1 MVRSVSALLLVLAVT
16 LLSTA
21 RAQQP
26 ATFTLTSPDVH
37 QGQTIPSANVFNG
50 MGCTGQNVSPAL
62 GWSGAP
68 AGTKSF
74 AVTIYD
80 PDAPTGS
87 GWWHWVV
94 YNIPAAVT
102 SLPAGAGDPG
112 KNLLPAG
119 ATQGNTDFGAAGYG
133 GPCPPPGA
141 KPHHY
146 YVTVYALNV
155 EKIDVPANATAAYV
169 GFNLHAHLLAKAEL
183 TALYS
188 R

>member
-1 MVRSVSALLLVLAVT
+1 MVRSVSPLLLVLNVA

-26 ATFTLTSPDVH
+26 ATVPLNSPDVH
-37 QGQTIPSANVFNG
+37 QGQPIPSANVFNG

-62 GWSGAP
+62 AWSGAP

-112 KNLLPAG
+112 KMLLAG

-133 GPCPPPGA
+133 GPCPPPGD

-146 YVTVYALNV
+146 HITVYALNV
-155 EKIDVPANATAAYV
+155 EKIEVPANATAAYV
-169 GFNLHAHLLAKAEL
+169 GYNLHAHLLARAEL

>member
-1 MVRSVSALLLVLAVT
+1 MRLTRSLLVCALMAAT
-16 LLSTA
+16 SA
-21 RAQQP
+21 FAQGFKVSS
-26 ATFTLTSPDVH
+26 ADVH
-37 QGQTIPSANVFNG
+37 QGGRIGSAHVFNG
-50 MGCTGQNVSPAL
+50 MGCTGNNLSPEL
-62 GWSGAP
+62 QWSGAP

-74 AVTIYD
+74 AVTAYD

-94 YNIPAAVT
+94 YNIPATVT
-102 SLPAGAGDPG
+102 KLDRGAGDAS

-119 ATQGNTDFGAAGYG
+119 AVQGNTDFGAPGYG
-133 GPCPPPGA
+133 GPCPPPGD

-146 YVTVYALNV
+146 IFTVYALNTD
-155 EKIDVPANATAAYV
+155 KLDLPAGATAAYV
-169 GFNLHAHLLAKAEL
+169 GFNLHGHAIAKAKL

>member
-1 MVRSVSALLLVLAVT
+1 MVRSVSPLLLVLAVT

-26 ATFTLTSPDVH
+26 AAFTLTSPDVH
-37 QGQTIPSANVFNG
+37 QGQTIPRANVFSG

-102 SLPAGAGDPG
+102 SLPARAGDPG
-112 KNLLPAG
+112 KSLLPA
-119 ATQGNTDFGAAGYG
+119 
-133 GPCPPPGA
+133 
-141 KPHHY
+141 
-146 YVTVYALNV
+146 
-155 EKIDVPANATAAYV
+155 
-169 GFNLHAHLLAKAEL
+169 
-183 TALYS
+183 
-188 R
+188 

>member
-1 MVRSVSALLLVLAVT
+1 MVRSVSPLLLVLAVT

-21 RAQQP
+21 RAQQA

-62 GWSGAP
+62 AWSGAP

-87 GWWHWVV
+87 GRWH
-94 YNIPAAVT
+94 PGQHRFRSRRLRR
-102 SLPAGAGDPG
+102 SLPAAGRQAAP
-112 KNLLPAG
+112 LLHHRLRAQRGEVRLAGERDRRVRGVQPARPL
-119 ATQGNTDFGAAGYG
+119 AG
-133 GPCPPPGA
+133 
-141 KPHHY
+141 
-146 YVTVYALNV
+146 
-155 EKIDVPANATAAYV
+155 
-169 GFNLHAHLLAKAEL
+169 
-183 TALYS
+183 
-188 R
+188 